1 MRRTNA
7 EIRKT
12 ARTALDG
19 QWGKGILAY
28 VVYLLVVAP
37 VPSIAS
43 FLYPE
48 DMGIQTVS
56 SLWALLCIPLI
67 WGFRVFFLRVIRNEQ
82 PSLGGLFGGY
92 KDFVRIFVTVLL
104 QGVFIALWSLLFIV
118 PGIIKALSY
127 SMTSYILHDH
137 PDLKY
142 NGAINESMRLMRG
155 CKMKLFVL
163 FLSFIGWSLLCLLTL
178 GLGFFLL
185 IPYIQTSLAA
195 FYQDLIN
202 DDVAATL
209 EVEDC

>member
-43 FLYPE
+43 LLYPE
-48 DMGIQTVS
+48 DMEIQAVL

-202 DDVAATL
+202 DDVAAIL

>member
-48 DMGIQTVS
+48 DMGIQAIS

-209 EVEDC
+209 EVEGC